1 MFIEMGQEAKE
12 KFTNFASQINSNMK
26 QVDKNVREN
35 TNERRSL
42 LDSNDDEEEE
52 LLFAI
57 SSDRSNEMEMRAI
70 GSKKHD

>member
-26 QVDKNVREN
+26 QVDKNAREN

>member
-1 MFIEMGQEAKE
+1 MGQEAKE

>member
-1 MFIEMGQEAKE
+1 MFIEMGHEAKE